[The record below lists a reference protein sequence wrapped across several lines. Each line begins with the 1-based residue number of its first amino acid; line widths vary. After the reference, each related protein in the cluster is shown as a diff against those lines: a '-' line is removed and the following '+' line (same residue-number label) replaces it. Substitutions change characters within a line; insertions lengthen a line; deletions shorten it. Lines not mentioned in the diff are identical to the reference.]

1 MRIDKQTEFDQ
12 TDLSFD
18 EIDRGFTAREAIA
31 EAKRCLNCA
40 KPMCRTGCPIENEIP
55 LFVAALAKGNIGEA
69 GQIIARRSNL
79 PAVCSR
85 VCPHER
91 QCEAACILTKK
102 DCGIRI
108 GKLERFIADFDA
120 EMDITVAKAEPAG
133 KGKVAV
139 IGSGPAAL
147 HAAKMARRR
156 RAMR

>member
-1 MRIDKQTEFDQ
+1 
-12 TDLSFD
+12 
-18 EIDRGFTAREAIA
+18 
-31 EAKRCLNCA
+31 
-40 KPMCRTGCPIENEIP
+40 MCRTGCPIENEIP

-108 GKLERFIADFDA
+108 GKVERFIADFDA
-120 EMDITVAKAEPAG
+120 EMDISVAKAAPAG

-139 IGSGPAAL
+139 IGSGPAGLTVA
-147 HAAKMARRR
+147 
-156 RAMR
+156 